1 MGVRASAR
9 HPTKLRSLLMR
20 TLIYGSGAVGTW
32 VGCCLL
38 ARGHEVTFFGRG
50 AHIEALAKNG
60 VELREAG
67 GTRRITGLHAVAS
80 TAQLTPPDLLFI
92 GLKAHQL
99 PDALDHLRRL
109 TNSHTALIAPQNGVP
124 WWQFHGVPG
133 RYAGR
138 AIQSVDPGGKL
149 LAALPG
155 DQVLGAVINKGVN
168 IAAPGVLTFH
178 NAPNSSLVL
187 GAASTAGAP
196 LVAPML
202 DAMTIPEWPGVHAPD
217 IRMEKWNKLLLN
229 VAINPLTALAGAYS
243 GEAMRHPQGAAL
255 GMRLIE
261 ETVAVAR
268 AIGVELD
275 VDPAQRI
282 QRARDIGNFKTS
294 MAVDAE
300 RAKPLEIDA
309 IAGAVLE
316 LAQLT
321 ATPTPALQAIYQAS
335 KVLDAVLARK
345 RGERG

>member
-1 MGVRASAR
+1 MRA
-9 HPTKLRSLLMR
+9 
-20 TLIYGSGAVGTW
+20 LIYGSGAVGTW

-50 AHIEALAKNG
+50 AHIDALAQNG
-60 VELREAG
+60 IELRESAG
-67 GTRRITGLHAVAS
+67 KRYITGLHAVADAS
-80 TAQLTPPDLLFI
+80 QLTPPDLLFI

-99 PDALDHLRRL
+99 QEALPDLRRL
-109 TNSHTALIAPQNGVP
+109 TSPHTALIAPQNGVP

-133 RYAGR
+133 PYKGR
-138 AIQSVDPGGKL
+138 AIQSVDPGGRL

-168 IAAPGVLTFH
+168 IASPGVLTFH

-187 GAASTAGAP
+187 GAASNAGVP

-202 DAMTIPEWPGVHAPD
+202 DAMTIPEWPGVNAPD

-255 GMRLIE
+255 GVRLIE

-268 AIGVELD
+268 AISVELD

-300 RAKPLEIDA
+300 LGKPLEIDA

-316 LAQLT
+316 LAHYT
-321 ATPTPALQAIYQAS
+321 RTPAPTLEAIYQAA

-345 RGERG
+345 RAEARR